1 MKINYSELSQFLN
14 KELTKKETSLISKQ
28 LHIDK
33 NLKEMFFIIL
43 LVKGALFLKMNK
55 SIPKEINRLVELYN
69 LKKLQ
74 NKPKRETYIMK
85 EYLK

>member
-1 MKINYSELSQFLN
+1 MKINYPKLSQFLN

-55 SIPKEINRLVELYN
+55 PIPTEINRLVKLYN

-74 NKPKRETYIMK
+74 NKPKRKTYIMK

>member
-1 MKINYSELSQFLN
+1 MKINYPKLSQFLN
-14 KELTKKETSLISKQ
+14 RELTKKETSLISKQ

-43 LVKGALFLKMNK
+43 KMNK
-55 SIPKEINRLVELYN
+55 PIPTEINRLVKLYN

-74 NKPKRETYIMK
+74 NKPKRKTYIMK

>member
-1 MKINYSELSQFLN
+1 
-14 KELTKKETSLISKQ
+14 
-28 LHIDK
+28 
-33 NLKEMFFIIL
+33 MFFIIL

-55 SIPKEINRLVELYN
+55 PIPTEINRLVKLYN

>member
-1 MKINYSELSQFLN
+1 MFL
-14 KELTKKETSLISKQ
+14 
-28 LHIDK
+28 
-33 NLKEMFFIIL
+33 IIL

-55 SIPKEINRLVELYN
+55 PIPKEINRLIKLYN

-74 NKPKRETYIMK
+74 NKPKRKTYIMK

>member
-55 SIPKEINRLVELYN
+55 PIPKEINRLVKLYN

-74 NKPKRETYIMK
+74 SKPKRETHIMK

>member
-55 SIPKEINRLVELYN
+55 PIPTEINRLVKLYN

-74 NKPKRETYIMK
+74 NKPKRKTYIMK

>member
-1 MKINYSELSQFLN
+1 MKINYSELTQFLN
-14 KELTKKETSLISKQ
+14 KELPKKETSLISKK
-28 LHIDK
+28 LHTDK
-33 NLKEMFFIIL
+33 NLKEMFLIIL

-55 SIPKEINRLVELYN
+55 PIPTEINRLVKLYN

-74 NKPKRETYIMK
+74 NKPKRKTYIMK

>member
-1 MKINYSELSQFLN
+1 MKINYPKLSQFLN
-14 KELTKKETSLISKQ
+14 KELTKKETSLISKK
-28 LHIDK
+28 LHTDK

-55 SIPKEINRLVELYN
+55 PIPTEINRLVKLYN

-74 NKPKRETYIMK
+74 KKPKRETYIMK

>member
-1 MKINYSELSQFLN
+1 MKINYSELTQFLN
-14 KELTKKETSLISKQ
+14 KELPKKETSLISKK
-28 LHIDK
+28 LHTDK
-33 NLKEMFFIIL
+33 NLKEMFLIIL

-55 SIPKEINRLVELYN
+55 PITKEINRLIKLYN

-74 NKPKRETYIMK
+74 SKPKRETHIMK